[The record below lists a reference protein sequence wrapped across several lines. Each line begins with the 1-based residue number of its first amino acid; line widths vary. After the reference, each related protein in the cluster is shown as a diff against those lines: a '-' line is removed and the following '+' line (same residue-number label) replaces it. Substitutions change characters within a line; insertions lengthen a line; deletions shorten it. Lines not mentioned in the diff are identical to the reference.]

1 MGYLTTHVLDSA
13 HGCPG
18 SEIPVA
24 LYRIGNEGSREL
36 INHATTNNDGRC
48 DQPVLEGEGFIKGV
62 YELIFSVGDYYR
74 RRGVELPEPAFLDE
88 VVLRFGIA
96 DEAEHYHVPLL
107 ISPYSYS
114 TYRGS

>member
-18 SEIPVA
+18 QDIPVA
-24 LYRIGNEGSREL
+24 LYRIGSDQSREL
-36 INHATTNNDGRC
+36 IKRTLTNDDGRC
-48 DQPVLEGEGFIKGV
+48 DQPVLEGEDFQKGV
-62 YELIFSVGDYYR
+62 YELEFSVGDYYR
-74 RRGVELPEPAFLDE
+74 RRGVELPEPAFLDN